1 MRALTAEALSFFASS
16 AGRSAL
22 EELDSLPSGLAGLSQ
37 LRGAGRS
44 ADEAA
49 WLLDQAELR
58 ERARRKLGPEAG
70 QLLFTREALEQASA
84 RPVAEWRAARLA
96 AALGS
101 GALGS
106 GARVLEVGA
115 ATGGDTI
122 PLARAGLRVVACELD
137 PIRAGLLRWN
147 VAAAGLEDR
156 VEVFE
161 GDATVQRWSDLDA
174 VYADPARRREGRR
187 SLGLE
192 AGSPPLSVIRAIGAP
207 ALLVK
212 AAPGL
217 DPEEV
222 PGELGLA
229 FVSLKREVKE
239 SLLAGGPLREV
250 FAAGPE
256 EGRAWVLAEGEAGA
270 HEFRGPRELPE
281 RVGEPGAYMFDPDP
295 ALTRAGLIRAL
306 GRTLEAWQLDPR
318 IVFLSGSAP
327 RETPFASCHQVVQ
340 AGPFRRKTLAAWVRA
355 EGAGRVDVKQRGL
368 RGEPSRLVGKLPL
381 TKGGPALTAFLYRTD
396 AGPQAVLCR
405 EPS

>member
-147 VAAAGLEDR
+147 VAALGLEER
-156 VEVFE
+156 VEVVE
-161 GDATVQRWSDLDA
+161 GDATIHPWSDLDA
-174 VYADPARRREGRR
+174 VYADPARRKEGRR

-192 AGSPPLSVIRAIGAP
+192 AGSPPLSVLRAIGCP
-207 ALLVK
+207 QLLVK

-222 PGELGLA
+222 PQGLGLA
-229 FVSLKREVKE
+229 FVSLRRELKE
-239 SLLAGGPLREV
+239 ALLAGGELRSL
-250 FAAGPE
+250 FAAEPGQ
-256 EGRAWVLAEGEAGA
+256 GRAWILSATGDAPRELC
-270 HEFRGPRELPE
+270 GPRELPA
-281 RVGEPGAYMFDPDP
+281 RVGAPGAFMFDPDP
-295 ALTRAGLIRAL
+295 AVTRAGLIRAL
-306 GRTLEAWQLDPR
+306 GRELDAWQLDPR
-318 IVFLSGSAP
+318 IAFLSGDAAH
-327 RETPFASCHQVVQ
+327 ETPFASCHRVVQ
-340 AGPFRRKTLAAWVRA
+340 SGPFRRKTLAKWVRG

-368 RGEPSRLVGKLPL
+368 RGDPGQVAGKLPT
-381 TKGGPALTAFLYRTD
+381 TKGGPTLTAFLYQTD
-396 AGPQAVLCR
+396 EGPQAALCA
-405 EPS
+405 EVA